1 MRRATLAFIF
11 VTVALDML
19 ALGIIVPVLPK
30 LVLEFEGGDSAR
42 AGFWGPAAQAI
53 MTRQVDASE
62 QGRLQ
67 GALAGLRGIGGLV
80 GPGLF
85 TGVFAAAVSGGRS
98 PSLSGAPYLLS
109 ASMLLVAFAVAW
121 RATQH

>member
-1 MRRATLAFIF
+1 MPLIS
-11 VTVALDML
+11 LW
-19 ALGIIVPVLPK
+19 
-30 LVLEFEGGDSAR
+30 
-42 AGFWGPAAQAI
+42 GFWGPAAQGI

-85 TGVFAAAVSGGRS
+85 TSVFAAAVAGERNPALG
-98 PSLSGAPYLLS
+98 GAPYVL
-109 ASMLLVAFAVAW
+109 AAGMLAVAFAIAW
-121 RATQH
+121 RTTQT

>member
-1 MRRATLAFIF
+1 
-11 VTVALDML
+11 
-19 ALGIIVPVLPK
+19 
-30 LVLEFEGGDSAR
+30 
-42 AGFWGPAAQAI
+42 
-53 MTRQVDASE
+53 MTRQVGASE

-98 PSLSGAPYLLS
+98 PAFAGAPYLLG
-109 ASMLLVAFAVAW
+109 AGMLVVAFGVAW
-121 RATQH
+121 RTTPT